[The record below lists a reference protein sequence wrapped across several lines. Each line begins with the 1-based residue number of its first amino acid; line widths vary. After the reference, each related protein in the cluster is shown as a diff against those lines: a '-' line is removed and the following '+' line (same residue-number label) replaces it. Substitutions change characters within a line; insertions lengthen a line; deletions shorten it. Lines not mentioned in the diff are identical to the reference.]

1 MTVSWIQGYGYVL
14 GKNGYSN
21 MNLEESI
28 LTREVKTQPRAA
40 FSVFAAG
47 KTLDCRWIQLVLERR
62 NNICILI
69 CAFIDLFRV
78 FFLPK
83 PIIKDD
89 IDNFDRP

>member
-1 MTVSWIQGYGYVL
+1 
-14 GKNGYSN
+14 

-40 FSVFAAG
+40 FSAFAAG
-47 KTLDCRWIQLVLERR
+47 KTLDRRWIQLVLERR

-69 CAFIDLFRV
+69 CAFIDLLYNSSVF